1 MPPAGIF
8 QGSVMRRG
16 RRLEAGVIFG
26 RGKAYISSMRNM
38 FAAICLALAG
48 LAPVASHA
56 QEGAAPPPAGGSSDS
71 APDEGLSLMEQ
82 GLRLFMRGMQ
92 KEIEP
97 AMRDLEGALRELQPA
112 LLELL
117 RLVDDFTN
125 YHPPEILPNGDIII
139 RRKRP
144 DEMIAPEGGEI
155 EI

>member
-1 MPPAGIF
+1 
-8 QGSVMRRG
+8 
-16 RRLEAGVIFG
+16 
-26 RGKAYISSMRNM
+26 M

-48 LAPVASHA
+48 LSPIASLA
-56 QEGAAPPPAGGSSDS
+56 QEGGAEPPAGGSPDS
-71 APDEGLSLMEQ
+71 APDDGLSLMEQ

-92 KEIEP
+92 QEIEP

-117 RLVDDFTN
+117 RLVDDFSN
-125 YHPPEILPNGDIII
+125 YEPPVMLPNGDIII

-144 DEMIAPEGGEI
+144 NETIAPQGGET

>member
-1 MPPAGIF
+1 
-8 QGSVMRRG
+8 MRRG
-16 RRLEAGVIFG
+16 RRLGAGVIFG
-26 RGKAYISSMRNM
+26 RGMAYISCMRNM

-48 LAPVASHA
+48 LSPIALQA
-56 QEGAAPPPAGGSSDS
+56 QEGGAQPPAGGPSENASD
-71 APDEGLSLMEQ
+71 DGLSLMEQ
-82 GLRLFMRGMQ
+82 GLRLFMQGMQ

-144 DEMIAPEGGEI
+144 EEMIAPEGGEI

>member
-1 MPPAGIF
+1 MLPAGA
-8 QGSVMRRG
+8 SP
-16 RRLEAGVIFG
+16 AGVIICG
-26 RGKAYISSMRNM
+26 AMAYIFAMRKIL
-38 FAAICLALAG
+38 AATWLVLAG
-48 LAPVASHA
+48 LAPLAAQA
-56 QEGAAPPPAGGSSDS
+56 QEGGAAPPAEGVPDT
-71 APDEGLSLMEQ
+71 APDAPDAPAAPEDGLSLMEQ
-82 GLRLFMRGMQ
+82 GLRLFMKGMQ

-97 AMRDLEGALRELQPA
+97 AMRDLESALRELQPA

-144 DEMIAPEGGEI
+144 DEMAAPGEGEI